1 MTAVTSGPHDET
13 GPAFARPPHLVLTDL
28 GSSSDGITEAEAA
41 HRLAEHG
48 PNRLPDPPRRSPV
61 LRFLGHFDDVLI
73 YILLAAA
80 VLKAILGDWVD
91 FTVILVVAIANAVVG
106 FVQEGRADAALA
118 GIARMLSLE
127 ADVRREGVWHA
138 VAADDLVPGDVVRVR
153 PGDRV
158 PADARLLE
166 ATSLQVEEA
175 ALTGESVPANKHV
188 DEVGADAGVGD
199 RSSMLFSGT
208 IVTGGVGVAVVTAT
222 GAGTEIGRIQE
233 LVSGVDHLDTPLTRQ
248 LARLGKQLSLLILL
262 MAAAMLVIGRVIHS
276 FELPDLVSAAI
287 GFAVAA
293 VPEGL
298 PALVT
303 VTLALGVQQMARRHA
318 ITRKLTSVEGL
329 GSVTTICS
337 DKTGTLTRNEM
348 TVRTV
353 VTPVATYD
361 VDGLGYEPHGD
372 VRVHD
377 ERAGDGPQGAATRV
391 LAGAAEHPDLAAL
404 AVAGT
409 LCNDAR
415 VVQVDGHWGIV
426 GQPTEGAV
434 VVLAEKLGG
443 RAELAPRHER
453 LAVVPFDSATKFA
466 ATLDALADGTRVVHV
481 LGAPDRLLDR
491 CTTQRGAHGPEPLDA
506 AAWDAHIDA
515 LGGQGL
521 RVLAA
526 ARRPAGDAA
535 SLAGD
540 EVGTELEFLGLFGIV
555 DPPRPEAVA
564 AIADCHRA
572 GIRVKMI
579 TGDHAGTALAI
590 ARELGIVGGV
600 VARDVRPGAGV
611 DRPVEVLTGPE
622 LEAMTTEQLRQRVR
636 DVDVYARTSPEHK
649 IRIVRAL
656 QSHGEVVAMT
666 GDGVNDA
673 PALTRADVG
682 IAMGIKGTEATKEA
696 ADIVLADDN
705 FATIERAVE
714 EGRRIYDNIR
724 KSVAFLL
731 PTNGAQSL
739 VILVAV
745 LLGLTL
751 PLTPVQILWVNLI
764 TAVTLSLALAGEPAE
779 ADIMSRPPRSPDAHV
794 ITPRGLALVL
804 IASAVIGAATL
815 VVFLYETD
823 HLGAGDA
830 HAQTSAVTMLA
841 LGQLAYL
848 FSCRFLGSSSLTW
861 RVLVGNRLVWVA
873 AGALLVLQ
881 LVFTYAPF
889 MHDWFGSTPI
899 LLRDWGVTLVG
910 AVVVFLVVEAAKAVT
925 RRTLRD

>member
-1 MTAVTSGPHDET
+1 MSTVTSVPRDET
-13 GPAFARPPHLVLTDL
+13 GPAFSRPPHVVLADL
-28 GSSSDGITEAEAA
+28 ASSSDGITEAEAA
-41 HRLAEHG
+41 RRLAEHG
-48 PNRLPDPPRRSPV
+48 PNRLPDPPRRNPV

-91 FTVILVVAIANAVVG
+91 FTVILVVAVANAVVG

-127 ADVRREGVWHA
+127 ADVRREGAWHA

-175 ALTGESVPANKHV
+175 ALTGESVPAGKHV
-188 DEVGADAGVGD
+188 EEVGADAGVGD

-222 GAGTEIGRIQE
+222 GAGTEIGRIQA

-262 MAAAMLVIGRVIHS
+262 MAGVMLVIGRVIHD
-276 FELPDLVSAAI
+276 FALPDLVSAAI

-353 VTPVATYD
+353 VTPVASYD
-361 VDGLGYEPHGD
+361 VAGLGYEPHGD

-377 ERAGDGPQGAATRV
+377 ERAGDGPERDGV
-391 LAGAAEHPDLAAL
+391 LAGAGAHPDLAAL
-404 AVAGT
+404 AAAGM

-415 VVQVDGHWGIV
+415 VVQVDGQWGIV

-443 RAELAPRHER
+443 RGTLAPEHER

-491 CTTQRGAHGPEPLDA
+491 CTTQRGPHGPEPLDA

-526 ARRPAGDAA
+526 ARRPAGEDGT
-535 SLAGD
+535 LTGD
-540 EVGTELEFLGLFGIV
+540 DVGTELEFLGLFGIV

-590 ARELGIVGGV
+590 ARELGIV
-600 VARDVRPGAGV
+600 AGV
-611 DRPVEVLTGPE
+611 TAGAVEVLTGPE

-739 VILVAV
+739 VVLVAV

-823 HLGAGDA
+823 HLGASDA
-830 HAQTSAVTMLA
+830 RAQTSAVTMLA

-881 LVFTYAPF
+881 LVFAYAPF

-899 LLRDWGVTLVG
+899 GLRDWAVTVVG